1 MLPKQALE
9 IMSADKLFKSL
20 SISMTVIRPLDFAC
34 PLKRVGKKRKKKK
47 RWIVLLI
54 KRQTVFVYKKF
65 SKS

>member
-20 SISMTVIRPLDFAC
+20 SISMTAIRPLDFAC
-34 PLKRVGKKRKKKK
+34 PLKRVGKKKKKK
-47 RWIVLLI
+47 RRIVLLI
-54 KRQTVFVYKKF
+54 KRHTVFVYKKF

>member
-34 PLKRVGKKRKKKK
+34 PLKRVGKKKKKK
-47 RWIVLLI
+47 RRIVLLI

>member
-20 SISMTVIRPLDFAC
+20 SISMTAIRPLDFAC
-34 PLKRVGKKRKKKK
+34 PLKRVGKKKKKKK
-47 RWIVLLI
+47 RRIVLLI

>member
-34 PLKRVGKKRKKKK
+34 PLKRVGKKKKKK
-47 RWIVLLI
+47 EKK
-54 KRQTVFVYKKF
+54 KRKKDCSF
-65 SKS
+65 D